1 VPHTGADG
9 QKYTSMIENGQGNLS
24 NEALQQALNNLRN
37 GSEDGQAF
45 QESYE
50 RLQLRGER
58 VANITNKLLAVA
70 DRVSREKALRALI
83 SSSTASTA
91 SSASTTSATT
101 STASTTN
108 TPVPNL
114 HMHRSGSVTVNM
126 APPGNQ
132 SSTTTTNI
140 LADISAAT
148 RQSRTTR
155 TTTTSRRGQ
164 EASHLNINT
173 TAAATRRVLT
183 SNKVDDVM
191 SPSTWGKLQ
200 GISATG
206 EGSIRNK
213 ATGSRTQ
220 QRESPT
226 ALMAELSRVNLGR
239 APERDGTSND
249 LNSSRSSRAAAGGN
263 GNLSS
268 MSPSDHR
275 RRPFHTLQQQQ
286 PSSRSRERT
295 DLIGGGRNSSS
306 SSSNMNYVGPVS
318 MGDGENSPVSLR
330 FGQKVVLRS
339 AGQGGYLTATGR
351 SLPMVLSEG
360 GSLTELTLVN
370 GNFRDDVGT
379 VRYGDVVSFHVHH
392 IGRDQAVTSGVLAA
406 SATDGAVCVAT
417 ALGGTEKW
425 VIVAPSDS
433 AAGASSSS
441 SSSSSSISS
450 SSSSAALTTLR
461 SSDPILLR
469 ANSLGGR
476 YLNGDMQLKE
486 VAPLSTSSWYL
497 VHSHTPYVP
506 AWNRTRP
513 YLTSHYI
520 DRGFTETAVNQLPTN
535 SPTRVRWLKDRS
547 KPLKHFSVAVQE
559 NFLMED
565 LLSAMLGVGGRY
577 IRASVEDS
585 LFAMDIQL
593 VNEADPSVVF
603 LASRVLPACGHYVRV
618 STYIESRS
626 QYQYGLTVHALCASM
641 RSLVQEYTILVAQ
654 LEHQFRN
661 GQLSLQKLF
670 FYTQPALRTLA
681 ALDDVVYSVGY
692 RIGGDLLNVIDRLRS
707 ECGGDRKVHALYSY
721 LLSTSSVPTFN
732 MLTRWVHYGDVN
744 DQYSEFMI
752 TVNQDQS
759 RADLL
764 ADFNTKYWAS
774 RYTVRGEMVPIFLQ
788 RAAEKILTTGKYLN
802 VLRGCGVVGE
812 KRLKDTRKLWLVN
825 EKKKH
830 YATNGSSTNGAA
842 VVEPSIS
849 AGAAVDEE
857 DDLSKWSEKR
867 KLQYDNGER
876 SNIDSIEN
884 AYHFSSK
891 ALLDLLLKD
900 HQLLPRLRS
909 LKHYFLVD
917 QGDFFVHFMDAAEE
931 ELRRSTADISSVRL
945 EFLLESSV
953 RQSISE
959 HDIYRTDLKCSL
971 LPYTLIQHL
980 ELVQQLSGEEGSGSG
995 EGGGGG
1001 NVLSSS
1007 RFQGMDSIED
1017 TRRKL
1022 LLVRRNQQ
1030 LKGMEAFALDYEIS
1044 WPLSIVISRKELTKY
1059 QLIFRHLFFCNH
1071 VKRQL
1076 SKTWLSHQTL
1086 KELDLRQMLAPTYT
1100 LRHRMLHFIQN
1111 LLYYMM
1117 VEVLE
1122 PRHHELEQNIQT
1134 TSTVD
1139 EVLLHHSEFLGM
1151 SGWSWWWKSWW

>member
-1 VPHTGADG
+1 
-9 QKYTSMIENGQGNLS
+9 
-24 NEALQQALNNLRN
+24 
-37 GSEDGQAF
+37 
-45 QESYE
+45 
-50 RLQLRGER
+50 
-58 VANITNKLLAVA
+58 
-70 DRVSREKALRALI
+70 
-83 SSSTASTA
+83 
-91 SSASTTSATT
+91 
-101 STASTTN
+101 
-108 TPVPNL
+108 
-114 HMHRSGSVTVNM
+114 
-126 APPGNQ
+126 
-132 SSTTTTNI
+132 
-140 LADISAAT
+140 
-148 RQSRTTR
+148 
-155 TTTTSRRGQ
+155 
-164 EASHLNINT
+164 
-173 TAAATRRVLT
+173 
-183 SNKVDDVM
+183 
-191 SPSTWGKLQ
+191 
-200 GISATG
+200 
-206 EGSIRNK
+206 
-213 ATGSRTQ
+213 
-220 QRESPT
+220 
-226 ALMAELSRVNLGR
+226 
-239 APERDGTSND
+239 
-249 LNSSRSSRAAAGGN
+249 
-263 GNLSS
+263 
-268 MSPSDHR
+268 
-275 RRPFHTLQQQQ
+275 
-286 PSSRSRERT
+286 
-295 DLIGGGRNSSS
+295 
-306 SSSNMNYVGPVS
+306 
-318 MGDGENSPVSLR
+318 
-330 FGQKVVLRS
+330 
-339 AGQGGYLTATGR
+339 
-351 SLPMVLSEG
+351 
-360 GSLTELTLVN
+360 
-370 GNFRDDVGT
+370 
-379 VRYGDVVSFHVHH
+379 
-392 IGRDQAVTSGVLAA
+392 
-406 SATDGAVCVAT
+406 
-417 ALGGTEKW
+417 
-425 VIVAPSDS
+425 
-433 AAGASSSS
+433 
-441 SSSSSSISS
+441 
-450 SSSSAALTTLR
+450 
-461 SSDPILLR
+461 
-469 ANSLGGR
+469 
-476 YLNGDMQLKE
+476 
-486 VAPLSTSSWYL
+486 
-497 VHSHTPYVP
+497 
-506 AWNRTRP
+506 
-513 YLTSHYI
+513 
-520 DRGFTETAVNQLPTN
+520 
-535 SPTRVRWLKDRS
+535 LKDRS

-1151 SGWSWWWKSWW
+1151 SGWSWWWSGGCGGGWGGGGRGGENMWSNFFYLFFCARGCCF